1 MDITTEFGD
10 GLTKRSGE
18 KGGRKN
24 RPAAA
29 RNLPPPFPGQR
40 VYGTDPRRQGYVA
53 GDILQK
59 RENFSRHRVAPL
71 TAPVPFRKTRCT
83 SGKGGECKGAG
94 SPANAGLDGQTIR
107 PVRYGGSAP
116 ATPHAKKSK
125 LSLDGRGP
133 SHGSRD
139 GNGAVSGA
147 RKIEF
152 CAGSRLL
159 NAVTHGLGSTRRVSA
174 RFVISNESGR
184 RSNTVGRGRTGWL
197 CHPGWRTGTPA
208 ATGNRSRC
216 SE

>member
-1 MDITTEFGD
+1 MSPHIRVRMEAWRQRQRTEVGTAMDITTEFGD

-18 KGGRKN
+18 EGGRKN

-107 PVRYGGSAP
+107 PVRYGGS
-116 ATPHAKKSK
+116 
-125 LSLDGRGP
+125 GRVGRRRAAM
-133 SHGSRD
+133 SHV
-139 GNGAVSGA
+139 GAVTFS
-147 RKIEF
+147 
-152 CAGSRLL
+152 
-159 NAVTHGLGSTRRVSA
+159 V
-174 RFVISNESGR
+174 
-184 RSNTVGRGRTGWL
+184 
-197 CHPGWRTGTPA
+197 
-208 ATGNRSRC
+208 
-216 SE
+216 

>member
-1 MDITTEFGD
+1 MEAWRQRQRTEAGTAMDITTEFGD

-94 SPANAGLDGQTIR
+94 SPANAGLDGQTTR

-139 GNGAVSGA
+139 GNGAVSGVPA
-147 RKIEF
+147 PN
-152 CAGSRLL
+152 LP
-159 NAVTHGLGSTRRVSA
+159 
-174 RFVISNESGR
+174 SGI
-184 RSNTVGRGRTGWL
+184 
-197 CHPGWRTGTPA
+197 CHQCQLPPLVVH
-208 ATGNRSRC
+208 
-216 SE
+216 

>member
-1 MDITTEFGD
+1 MEAWRQRQRTEAGTAMDITTEFGD

-83 SGKGGECKGAG
+83 SGKRGEWKGRG
-94 SPANAGLDGQTIR
+94 SPSQPGLRCQNYPACKIGGLR
-107 PVRYGGSAP
+107 PCVP
-116 ATPHAKKSK
+116 ACQ
-125 LSLDGRGP
+125 
-133 SHGSRD
+133 
-139 GNGAVSGA
+139 
-147 RKIEF
+147 KIE
-152 CAGSRLL
+152 
-159 NAVTHGLGSTRRVSA
+159 
-174 RFVISNESGR
+174 I
-184 RSNTVGRGRTGWL
+184 
-197 CHPGWRTGTPA
+197 
-208 ATGNRSRC
+208 
-216 SE
+216 

>member
-1 MDITTEFGD
+1 MEAWRQRQRTEAGTAMDITTEFGD

-18 KGGRKN
+18 EGGRKN

-94 SPANAGLDGQTIR
+94 SPANAGLDGQTTR

-139 GNGAVSGA
+139 GNGAIHSPENGILRR
-147 RKIEF
+147 RK
-152 CAGSRLL
+152 
-159 NAVTHGLGSTRRVSA
+159 
-174 RFVISNESGR
+174 
-184 RSNTVGRGRTGWL
+184 
-197 CHPGWRTGTPA
+197 
-208 ATGNRSRC
+208 
-216 SE
+216 

>member
-1 MDITTEFGD
+1 MDITTEFGG
-10 GLTKRSGE
+10 GLAKRSGE
-18 KGGRKN
+18 EGGRKN

-53 GDILQK
+53 GDILQR
-59 RENFSRHRVAPL
+59 RENFSSHRVAPL

-94 SPANAGLDGQTIR
+94 SPANAGLDGQTKR

-139 GNGAVSGA
+139 GNGAVRGPENRILR
-147 RKIEF
+147 RKLI
-152 CAGSRLL
+152 GGLL
-159 NAVTHGLGSTRRVSA
+159 FA
-174 RFVISNESGR
+174 
-184 RSNTVGRGRTGWL
+184 
-197 CHPGWRTGTPA
+197 
-208 ATGNRSRC
+208 
-216 SE
+216 